1 MDELK
6 ELIRQEG
13 KIIYIYLSKSVS
25 QDPEEDDKLEICY
38 NPITIRG
45 LLNDLTS
52 ASVNWKMPGTGVV
65 QGKEIVCDK
74 KYRNTIE
81 MAYKLKIDGNEY
93 IGWKDNSGKTQIREE
108 GSYIRLYIYRK

>member
-1 MDELK
+1 MYELDELIK
-6 ELIRQEG
+6 SNG
-13 KIIYIYLSKSVS
+13 KIIWLYLSKEISE
-25 QDPEEDDKLEICY
+25 DPEEESKTITVF

-52 ASVNWKMPGTGVV
+52 ASVQWKMPGTGVV

-93 IGWKDNSGKTQIREE
+93 VGWKDNSGKTQIREE
-108 GSYIRLYIYRK
+108 GSYIRLYIFRK